1 MNTEGRISFSHEPVL
16 LNEVIDALAIKPDGI
31 YLDGT
36 AGGGGHSSA
45 IAARLT
51 GGKLIA
57 LDRDPEAVA
66 AAGARLSRYGDRAR
80 VIRSNFSEIDSVCD
94 SLGIA
99 ALDGVLLDL
108 GVSSH
113 QLDTPERGFS
123 YISDAPLDMRMDTS
137 ASLCAADVVNGYPR
151 ERLEKII
158 FEYGEEKFASR
169 IASKICEKRET
180 APIKT
185 TGELVN
191 VIKSAIPAAALR
203 GAEHHPA
210 MRTFQAIRIEVN
222 GELDVIEPTI
232 RKAVSLL
239 APGGRIAVIT
249 FHSLEDR
256 RVKQTFAELARGC
269 VCPPDFPVC
278 VCGHKPEVRL
288 VTKKPVTASPG
299 ELERNTRSHS
309 AKLRTAEKL

>member
-1 MNTEGRISFSHEPVL
+1 MKMP
-16 LNEVIDALAIKPDGI
+16 KPQV
-31 YLDGT
+31 
-36 AGGGGHSSA
+36 
-45 IAARLT
+45 R
-51 GGKLIA
+51 
-57 LDRDPEAVA
+57 
-66 AAGARLSRYGDRAR
+66 
-80 VIRSNFSEIDSVCD
+80 
-94 SLGIA
+94 
-99 ALDGVLLDL
+99 
-108 GVSSH
+108 
-113 QLDTPERGFS
+113 
-123 YISDAPLDMRMDTS
+123 
-137 ASLCAADVVNGYPR
+137 
-151 ERLEKII
+151 
-158 FEYGEEKFASR
+158 
-169 IASKICEKRET
+169 
-180 APIKT
+180 
-185 TGELVN
+185 
-191 VIKSAIPAAALR
+191 AIPPNVAMAAAALR

-232 RKAVSLL
+232 RKAVSML

-256 RVKQTFAELARGC
+256 RVNQTFAELARGC

>member
-137 ASLCAADVVNGYPR
+137 AALCAADVVNGYPR

-278 VCGHKPEVRL
+278 VCGHKPEIRL

>member
-45 IAARLT
+45 IAARLSS
-51 GGKLIA
+51 GKLIA

-66 AAGARLSRYGDRAR
+66 AAGARLSRHGDRAR
-80 VIRSNFSEIDSVCD
+80 VIRSNFSEIDSVCA

-137 ASLCAADVVNGYPR
+137 AALCAADVVNGYPR

-278 VCGHKPEVRL
+278 VCGHKPEIRL

>member
-1 MNTEGRISFSHEPVL
+1 MNTDGRISFSHEPVL

-51 GGKLIA
+51 GGRLIA

-66 AAGARLSRYGDRAR
+66 AAGARLSQYGDRAR
-80 VIRSNFSEIDSVCD
+80 VIRSNFSEIDSVCA
-94 SLGIA
+94 SLGIT

-137 ASLCAADVVNGYPR
+137 AALCAADVVNGYPR

-158 FEYGEEKFASR
+158 YEYGEEKFASR

-232 RKAVSLL
+232 RKAVSML

>member
-45 IAARLT
+45 IAARLSS
-51 GGKLIA
+51 GKLIA

-80 VIRSNFSEIDSVCD
+80 VIRSDFSEIDSVCA

-137 ASLCAADVVNGYPR
+137 AALCASDVVNGYPR

-239 APGGRIAVIT
+239 VPGGRIAVIT

>member
-137 ASLCAADVVNGYPR
+137 AALCAADVVNGYPR

>member
-137 ASLCAADVVNGYPR
+137 AALCAADVVNGYPR

-191 VIKSAIPAAALR
+191 VIKSAIPAAAMR

-278 VCGHKPEVRL
+278 VCGHKPEIRL

>member
-51 GGKLIA
+51 SGKLIA

-80 VIRSNFSEIDSVCD
+80 VIRSNFSEIDSVCAY
-94 SLGIA
+94 LGIA

-123 YISDAPLDMRMDTS
+123 YISDAPLDMRMDRS
-137 ASLCAADVVNGYPR
+137 AALCAADVVNGYPR

>member
-1 MNTEGRISFSHEPVL
+1 MDTEGRISFSHEPVL

-51 GGKLIA
+51 SGKLIA

-137 ASLCAADVVNGYPR
+137 AALCAADVVNGYPR

-191 VIKSAIPAAALR
+191 IIKSAIPAAALR

>member
-94 SLGIA
+94 SLGIT

-137 ASLCAADVVNGYPR
+137 AALCAADVVNGYPR

>member
-1 MNTEGRISFSHEPVL
+1 MTTEGRISFSHEPVL

-137 ASLCAADVVNGYPR
+137 AALCAADVVNGYPR

-278 VCGHKPEVRL
+278 VCGHKPEIRL